1 MSKISVFL
9 HPAAAAEKEVVISDR
24 FKDEDG
30 NVVPFRIKAITQ
42 EENDLISKKATKSY
56 KENGQRYE
64 YLDSVDYCRRL
75 VVASTVDPDFRDKEL
90 CEGYGVLDPLQVP
103 GKMLFSG
110 EYAKLL
116 QEIKALSGFDDLEE
130 EAKN

>member
-9 HPAAAAEKEVVISDR
+9 HPAAATEKEVVISDR

-30 NVVPFRIKAITQ
+30 NVVPFKIKAITQ

>member
-9 HPAAAAEKEVVISDR
+9 HPAAAEEKEVYLSDR
-24 FKDEDG
+24 FKDEKG
-30 NVVPFRIKAITQ
+30 NVVPFKIKAITQ

-64 YLDSVDYCRRL
+64 YL
-75 VVASTVDPDFRDKEL
+75 
-90 CEGYGVLDPLQVP
+90 YGVRAPLQVP

>member
-24 FKDEDG
+24 FKDEKG
-30 NVVPFRIKAITQ
+30 NVVPFKIKAITQ

-110 EYAKLL
+110 EYSKLL
-116 QEIKALSGFDDLEE
+116 QEIKAISGFGDLEE
-130 EAKN
+130 AAKN

>member
-30 NVVPFRIKAITQ
+30 NVVPFKIKAITQ

-56 KENGQRYE
+56 KENGQRFE

>member
-30 NVVPFRIKAITQ
+30 NVVPFKIKAITQ

-90 CEGYGVLDPLQVP
+90 CDGYGVLDPLQVP

>member
-9 HPAAAAEKEVVISDR
+9 HPAVATEKEVVISDR

-30 NVVPFRIKAITQ
+30 NVVPFKIKAITQ

-90 CEGYGVLDPLQVP
+90 CDGYGVLDPLQVP

>member
-9 HPAAAAEKEVVISDR
+9 HPSAAAEKEVVISDR

-30 NVVPFRIKAITQ
+30 NVVPFKIKAITQ

>member
-30 NVVPFRIKAITQ
+30 NVVPFKIKAITQ

>member
-24 FKDEDG
+24 FKDEKG
-30 NVVPFRIKAITQ
+30 NVVPFKIKAITQ

-130 EAKN
+130 EVKN

>member
-24 FKDEDG
+24 FKDEKG
-30 NVVPFRIKAITQ
+30 NVVPFKIKAITQ

-110 EYAKLL
+110 EYSKLL
-116 QEIKALSGFDDLEE
+116 QEIKAISGFDDLEE